1 MASAHRNPGRLLKMQ
16 QEDARIERKS
26 ILGDTSMKIN
36 QCGSERV
43 IRAMAGAVLVLIS
56 LFFHAIPEIPSLIM
70 GVAGAILIVTGIAA
84 YCPAW
89 HLLGV
94 STAKKPISK

>member
-1 MASAHRNPGRLLKMQ
+1 MQ
-16 QEDARIERKS
+16 QKAAWVERRT

-43 IRAMAGAVLVLIS
+43 IRAIGGAVLVLIS
-56 LFFHAIPEIPSLIM
+56 LFLDKIPEIPSLIM
-70 GVAGAILIVTGIAA
+70 GVAGAILIVTGLAA

-94 STAKKPISK
+94 STAKKTTGN